1 MMLCIM
7 TLPLFAASNGDPV
20 AMHVDYLKKYNPYK
34 LSVVNFYGF
43 LYMDDISCEPKS
55 IVPAELDYII
65 SINGQNTEE
74 IDPANIYPIL
84 NGRDGKV
91 TLRMH
96 SIVQDTDYTLQY
108 TTVNLNKR
116 GFDETYENLNG
127 VFVFSQANIDK
138 AKSINLFLD
147 ENIADWSQYRKI
159 SVLLSSS
166 DPLLEKEFA
175 QTALEYLKQSRFP
188 FIIDDEDPDLILKV
202 SFDENESVTT
212 TYVPQTTTYIDQGSN
227 TYVTRGKYGIYVNSF
242 KRSPKKITEGGYT
255 HEDVSNRHFL
265 EIALLDARK
274 MLDPNQT
281 VPPIVW
287 QLRYAKQLDYK
298 QSLRDA
304 SRNILKACRAFPGKD
319 QISQPCVCWS
329 GICWDENR
337 PIVTDIYKGSPAE
350 ELGLQPGDKILKIDG
365 KTCIEI
371 KMKGWLNGK
380 FATERTPIS
389 IPFKYRSIGK
399 ILTARCNDIKT
410 PYCFQETVG
419 EYQSNNPY
427 YNYTELHFPDFLSP
441 YHTTTVEIK
450 RNGKKMKLTGHLY
463 RKTNLFQI
471 GNALK

>member
-43 LYMDDISCEPKS
+43 LYMDDISCEPKN

-108 TTVNLNKR
+108 TPVNLNKR

-304 SRNILKACRAFPGKD
+304 SRNIL
-319 QISQPCVCWS
+319 
-329 GICWDENR
+329 
-337 PIVTDIYKGSPAE
+337 
-350 ELGLQPGDKILKIDG
+350 
-365 KTCIEI
+365 
-371 KMKGWLNGK
+371 
-380 FATERTPIS
+380 
-389 IPFKYRSIGK
+389 
-399 ILTARCNDIKT
+399 
-410 PYCFQETVG
+410 
-419 EYQSNNPY
+419 
-427 YNYTELHFPDFLSP
+427 LSLI
-441 YHTTTVEIK
+441 HI
-450 RNGKKMKLTGHLY
+450 
-463 RKTNLFQI
+463 
-471 GNALK
+471 